1 MLRHSGYRRHLGYT
15 PQSNKF
21 NKKIN
26 KIISTRAKE
35 AGPPQRTERNKKK
48 EITNKN
54 EKIKGR
60 MKYPIGIQSFE
71 TLRRDGYVYVDKTD
85 LIYKLAQG
93 HVYFL
98 ARPRRFGK
106 SLLVSTLKAYF
117 EGRRDLFEGLKMMEL
132 EQEWTKYPVINFDFN
147 GLSSQEKNPLRNY
160 LFSQIV
166 AAEKKYDITPEDTD
180 DLGLRFRTLIPK
192 LHEKTGS
199 RVVVL
204 IDEYDKPLLDL
215 LDTGNPDDEKQL
227 ASNRELLKAFFSVF
241 KATDDH
247 LRFVLLTG
255 ITKFSQVSMFSGFN
269 QPDDISLGNRYDT
282 LLGITEEELYT
293 VFEEPIRELA
303 DELGESEEVTK
314 QLLKQHYDGY
324 HFSKRMKDVYNPF
337 SIINTFAKL
346 DMRDYWFA
354 SGTPTYLV
362 RLLGNTPEDIMQYTG
377 KNYPEQMFI
386 DYKADSAMP
395 LPMIFQAGYL
405 TIKGYDKEFNTYLL
419 DYPNNEVK
427 QGLITLLANDYLQL
441 KGLAASWT
449 QKIVRAMRDGD
460 LEQVRKEFTAFLAET
475 PYSMRP
481 KKTQKQRELYFHYTF
496 YLLMRLISCYTVYTE
511 KQLSEGRADCIV
523 ETAKQVYIFEFKLDG
538 TAADALQ
545 QIADRGYAKSYA
557 SDPRAIYKIG
567 ASFSSKTGTIE
578 EWSVE

>member
-1 MLRHSGYRRHLGYT
+1 
-15 PQSNKF
+15 
-21 NKKIN
+21 
-26 KIISTRAKE
+26 
-35 AGPPQRTERNKKK
+35 
-48 EITNKN
+48 
-54 EKIKGR
+54 

-71 TLRRDGYVYVDKTD
+71 TLRREGFVYVDKTD
-85 LIYKLAQG
+85 LVYKLVQG
-93 HVYFL
+93 HIYFL

-117 EGRRDLFEGLKMMEL
+117 EGRKDLFEGLRMMEL
-132 EQEWTKYPVINFDFN
+132 ETEWTKYPVIKFDFN
-147 GLSSQEKNPLRNY
+147 IGQKNKENSLIDYLLSEMYLIEK
-160 LFSQIV
+160 
-166 AAEKKYDITPEDTD
+166 EYDIQPVQSAESGKPSLDV
-180 DLGLRFRTLIPK
+180 GLRFNHIIK
-192 LHEKTGS
+192 ELHEKTGQQ
-199 RVVVL
+199 VVVL

-215 LDTGNPDDEKQL
+215 LETGNPDDEKQL

-241 KATDDH
+241 KATDDY

-303 DELGESEEVTK
+303 EELGETAEETK
-314 QLLKQHYDGY
+314 QLLKQRYDGY

-337 SIINTFAKL
+337 SILNTFAKL

-354 SGTPTYLV
+354 SGTPSYLV

-377 KNYPEQMFI
+377 KNYPEQLFI

-405 TIKGYDKEFNTYLL
+405 TIKGYDKDFNTYLL
-419 DYPNNEVK
+419 DYPNGEVK

-441 KGLAASWT
+441 KGLAVSWV
-449 QKIVRAMRDGD
+449 QRIVTAMRDGD
-460 LEQVRKEFTAFLAET
+460 LEQVRKLFTAFLAET

-481 KKTQKQRELYFHYTF
+481 KKDQKDRELYFHYTF

-511 KQLSEGRADCIV
+511 KQLSEGRADCII
-523 ETAKQVYIFEFKLDG
+523 ETPKYVYIFEFKLDG
-538 TAADALQ
+538 TADEALQ
-545 QIADRGYAKSYA
+545 QILDRGYAKAYEA
-557 SDPRAIYKIG
+557 DARPLYIIG
-567 ASFSSKTGTIE
+567 ASFSSKTGTIDDWRNE
-578 EWSVE
+578 IKDITH